1 MTPEQLQLAIV
12 SANTVTL
19 VVGGSVTLLAFRAYR
34 RTGSRSLQ
42 ALTVGLS
49 CITAGTLLGGLLHQ
63 AGFASLLGGITVQ
76 SGFTA
81 LGFLLLGWSLMRSEK
96 TTVAARI
103 EAP

>member
-19 VVGGSVTLLAFRAYR
+19 VAGGSVTLFAFRAYN

-42 ALTVGLS
+42 ALTVGLG
-49 CITAGTLLGGLLHQ
+49 CITFGTLLGGLLHQ
-63 AGFASLLGGITVQ
+63 SGIASLLVGITVQ

-81 LGFLLLGWSLMRSEK
+81 LGFLLLGWSLIRSEDNDVK
-96 TTVAARI
+96 ARV
-103 EAP
+103 PRS